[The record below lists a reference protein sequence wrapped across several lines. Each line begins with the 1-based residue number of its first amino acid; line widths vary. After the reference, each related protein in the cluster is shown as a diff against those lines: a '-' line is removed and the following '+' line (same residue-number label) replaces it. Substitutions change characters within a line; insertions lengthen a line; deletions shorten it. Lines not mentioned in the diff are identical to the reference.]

1 MARTKPLPDEDISRA
16 EYVYRCL
23 REGIRSGRYRPG
35 ERFREVQIAE
45 DLQTSRTPVREA
57 IRRLE
62 SDRLIEDVPG
72 RGLAVRRLTPVQ
84 LQELY
89 VFRTAI
95 EGAAAEM
102 AAAQASELDIA
113 AMADALRLMREAAG
127 DPPRAAQFNRHFH
140 AAIQRAARNGFLD
153 QALASMADFMALL
166 PGTTYDEP
174 GRMAVVLEEHQAV
187 LDAIMRH
194 APAEA
199 ARAMR
204 AHLKAAAQHRLQL
217 MLLHT
222 AGEEETAEAH
232 RP

>member
-1 MARTKPLPDEDISRA
+1 MPRTRPSPDGDISRA
-16 EYVYRCL
+16 EYVYRRL
-23 REGIRSGRYRPG
+23 RDGIRGGVYRPG
-35 ERFREVQIAE
+35 QRIREVQIAE
-45 DLQTSRTPVREA
+45 ELHTSRTPVREA

-72 RGLAVRRLTPVQ
+72 RGLAVRQLTPAQ
-84 LQELY
+84 LHELY
-89 VFRTAI
+89 AFRTGL

-113 AMADALRLMREAAG
+113 AMADALRLMREVAD
-127 DPPRAAQFNRHFH
+127 DPLRAAQMNRHFH

-166 PGTTYDEP
+166 PGTTYDAP
-174 GRMAVVLEEHQAV
+174 GRMAEVLEEHQAV
-187 LDAIMRH
+187 LDAIRRR

-199 ARAMR
+199 ALAMR

-217 MLLHT
+217 MLAHGALADE
-222 AGEEETAEAH
+222 AG
-232 RP
+232 